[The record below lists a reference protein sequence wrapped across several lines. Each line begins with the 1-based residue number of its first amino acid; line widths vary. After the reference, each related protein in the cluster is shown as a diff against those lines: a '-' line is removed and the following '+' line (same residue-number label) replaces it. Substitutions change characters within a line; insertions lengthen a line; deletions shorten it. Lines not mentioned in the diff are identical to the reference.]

1 MTNATSICIVSAFF
15 WYSYSFIAS
24 WSSLVLQLLCPHFY
38 CDSIFRLPPY
48 VQCFGSNM
56 KARGWARGLS
66 QCGRWWIIQTSGQIT
81 SDSPLCLATVE
92 SSKRAQ
98 QPDLPTVGQLAPRA
112 APTVALSHFLASS
125 SFPRFPFRSHFS
137 LSPLT
142 RSSLPL
148 GRVST
153 NTFWRAFVSTQF
165 SFFV

>member
-56 KARGWARGLS
+56 KACGWARGLS